1 MLEFEKFMQ
10 LYGIT
15 KAELPIAVKSLINQY
30 SLIKKTMKEQQV
42 AELDKAIVDGLI
54 KYTQFMSVEQ
64 YKEFKKTGEK
74 PKSKEDIAKEKSEL
88 EAKEKSELEAKEKSE
103 LEAKEKSELEAKEK
117 LDLEAKE
124 KSELEAKE
132 KLDLEA
138 KEKSDKEKQ
147 SQAKKKKARKTIWD
161 IW

>member
-103 LEAKEKSELEAKEK
+103 LEAKEK

>member
-54 KYTQFMSVEQ
+54 KYTQFMPVDD
-64 YKEFKKTGEK
+64 YKVFKETGEK
-74 PKSKEDIAKEKSEL
+74 PKSKDEIAKEKSEL
-88 EAKEKSELEAKEKSE
+88 EAKEKSE
-103 LEAKEKSELEAKEK
+103 
-117 LDLEAKE
+117 LEAKE